1 MYVSQCI
8 SLYMYICI
16 CISICLCCKWQQHQ
30 LMKWIAACLSK
41 PDANWINPCLKWFAI
56 PSSTKRSSSCFPHDA
71 SYKCKSLDPTGT
83 GYGWALRCFPRKLQG
98 HPGPIGGPCH
108 LAQLWLEGRW
118 AHPARTY
125 ARLSQHA
132 SRRDIGKLLVILGIR
147 MYESHCVYIYV
158 CMFVYVCLS
167 MYLCICMSGYDVS
180 LCISLCV
187 SLYVLSVSLYIIYVS
202 IHRSVCLSVSLSVC
216 LSVRRSVCPSVRP
229 SVSLSLCLSVDR

>member
-1 MYVSQCI
+1 
-8 SLYMYICI
+8 MYICI

-147 MYESHCVYIYV
+147 MYESHSHFFIFFWKWRKFYWDSVGSSESAGDIGLLLVVTLFESDPC
-158 CMFVYVCLS
+158 CLS
-167 MYLCICMSGYDVS
+167 HLILSR
-180 LCISLCV
+180 
-187 SLYVLSVSLYIIYVS
+187 VLA
-202 IHRSVCLSVSLSVC
+202 RSFNIEFSSQS
-216 LSVRRSVCPSVRP
+216 R
-229 SVSLSLCLSVDR
+229 